1 MNFLVKTINNKGF
14 FMIENII
21 TNMTQF
27 VLKLKKQINQ
37 DIEER
42 KEARHEEHLVRND
55 EKHFMIDEITNLKA
69 ELNKQLILKIQQG
82 EDVNVYR
89 ESVDLLEQ
97 ELKELYELNK
107 KLASIVLPVQQM
119 YKELVSEISAANG
132 GRIFD
137 IKAQFTIF
145 IIIYEYVCCKRF
157 NFNRF
162 NCF

>member
-1 MNFLVKTINNKGF
+1 
-14 FMIENII
+14 MIENII

-27 VLKLKKQINQ
+27 VLKLKESINQ
-37 DIEER
+37 DIEDI
-42 KEARHEEHLVRND
+42 KEARHEELLVRND

-82 EDVNVYR
+82 EDVNIYR

-107 KLASIVLPVQQM
+107 RLASIVLPVQQM
-119 YKELVSEISAANG
+119 YKDLVSEISSVQG

-137 IKAQFTIF
+137 IKA
-145 IIIYEYVCCKRF
+145 
-157 NFNRF
+157 
-162 NCF
+162 